1 MPNLNFLRYA
11 AFAAFAAA
19 LALGSSAHADQ
30 TTDKLKATLQAR
42 LPDVDI
48 KSIEKAPVAGLYEVN
63 LGSQIVY
70 SDATGSYVF
79 VGELV
84 DTKTRTNLT
93 AARLADL
100 NKVDFASLPLA
111 DAIKV
116 VKGNGSRKMAVFSDP
131 NCPYCK
137 QLETSLK
144 SIDNVT
150 VYTFLYPVL
159 SDDSTAKAKAIWCSG
174 DRAKTWEAW
183 MLERR
188 VPTGAAACDTS
199 VIDKNLALGHGMN
212 VTGTPTI
219 ILADGRRLPG
229 AVSAEELDKALDK
242 AHSQAPAAVR

>member
-131 NCPYCK
+131 NCP
-137 QLETSLK
+137 
-144 SIDNVT
+144 
-150 VYTFLYPVL
+150 
-159 SDDSTAKAKAIWCSG
+159 
-174 DRAKTWEAW
+174 
-183 MLERR
+183 
-188 VPTGAAACDTS
+188 
-199 VIDKNLALGHGMN
+199 
-212 VTGTPTI
+212 
-219 ILADGRRLPG
+219 
-229 AVSAEELDKALDK
+229 
-242 AHSQAPAAVR
+242 